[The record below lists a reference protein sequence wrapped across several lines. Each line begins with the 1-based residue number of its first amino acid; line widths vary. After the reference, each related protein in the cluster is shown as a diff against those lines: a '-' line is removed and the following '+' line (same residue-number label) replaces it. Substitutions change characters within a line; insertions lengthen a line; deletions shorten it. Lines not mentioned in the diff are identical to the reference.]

1 MTCNPEIILNG
12 EYFNVSQ
19 CTCCHRIGLY
29 YKNLLVGF
37 NPEEFTS
44 FCRLFGEIDFK
55 VSAVTFPDGL
65 GHIVVNTCHQ
75 DIQFNFTEVEFE
87 EFRDILQ
94 RALIILRANHIIR
107 VK

>member
-1 MTCNPEIILNG
+1 MTCTPEIILSG
-12 EYFNVSQ
+12 KHFNISQ
-19 CTCCHRIGLY
+19 CTGCQRIGLY

-44 FCRLFGEIDFK
+44 FSRLFSEIDFK
-55 VSAVTFPDGL
+55 MSATVFPDGL

-75 DIQFNFTEVEFE
+75 DIQFNFTEAEFE
-87 EFRDILQ
+87 EFRNILQ
-94 RALIILRANHIIR
+94 KALIILRANHIIR